1 MVNKNLVFRTCR
13 SYISTY
19 HVRPSSSQPWVVALW
34 CNLRKRRDPCVV
46 TTNRT
51 FSSQNDSH
59 NHNSSSTFA
68 LPFSISPDQGVDKFR
83 RWAIEEQGLNYLMN
97 WNALRIGAA
106 YCPVWSFD
114 LNIRFV
120 CKDGDKTWK
129 PEMFTAYG
137 NEPVIFL
144 PGLSSYAGYN
154 YRRSLVHPVHSTT
167 LVFRH
172 QDLVPFGGWMLRDM
186 KLSNGYTLSIT
197 PDPWNAPRGRA
208 LALLKS
214 ELQLMTQTERQ
225 DVDVQIQVVSSKRV
239 YMPIYFIDYKLWV
252 GTEYRA
258 FVSGCDGG
266 AHVSGVSHQLLNVSQ
281 DEWQKASSTLMS
293 GAFSATKTGLQLAL
307 RNRQIATAFIIALQ
321 YVGMFVARVL
331 VRIPVIGLA
340 AGLFVGFR
348 KVVQPWYNNQVA
360 TAAWERQREL
370 DASERVTKG
379 NDFEDLSG
387 SAEQFFQQN
396 RTRILRHLSG
406 DNEEHQRGN
415 FDWYTEWEQWAR
427 QQWEQQQQQYG
438 YGEQQQQQQQRG
450 SRYRQTKK
458 QEYQWDFD
466 PNDPYV
472 NNYDLI
478 LLERMSCY

>member
-1 MVNKNLVFRTCR
+1 MPVNVIFRSSRSNL
-13 SYISTY
+13 SYY
-19 HVRPSSSQPWVVALW
+19 ARESSRLWTVAW
-34 CNLRKRRDPCVV
+34 REARKSGRVCVA
-46 TTNRT
+46 TNRA
-51 FSSQNDSH
+51 FSSQSNGSQ
-59 NHNSSSTFA
+59 TFA

-83 RWAIEEQGLNYLMN
+83 SWAIEEQGLNYLVN

-120 CKDGDKTWK
+120 RKDGDKTWK
-129 PEMFTAYG
+129 PEMFSVYG
-137 NEPVIFL
+137 DAPIIFT

-167 LVFRH
+167 LVFRN

-186 KLSNGYTLSIT
+186 ELSNGYTLSIT
-197 PDPWNAPRGRA
+197 PDPWNAPKGRA
-208 LALLKS
+208 LALLKN
-214 ELQLMTQTERQ
+214 ELQIMAQTEAA
-225 DVDVQIQVVSSKRV
+225 DVEVQVQVVSSKRV
-239 YMPIYFIDYKLWV
+239 YLPMYFVDYKLWV

-258 FVSGCDGG
+258 FVSGCDAG
-266 AHVSGVSHQLLNVSQ
+266 AHVSGVSHQIMNVSQ

-321 YVGMFVARVL
+321 YVGMFVARLL

-348 KVVQPWYNNQVA
+348 KIVQPWYDNQVA

-370 DASERVTKG
+370 DASEKVTKG

-387 SAEQFFQQN
+387 SAEKFFN
-396 RTRILRHLSG
+396 RNRARVLRHLSG
-406 DNEEHQRGN
+406 DSEGHQRGSYN
-415 FDWYTEWEQWAR
+415 WYTEWEQWAR
-427 QQWEQQQQQYG
+427 QQWEQQQRQQQQYG
-438 YGEQQQQQQQRG
+438 YGRQQQQQG
-450 SRYRQTKK
+450 TRYRQERK

-466 PNDPYV
+466 PNDP
-472 NNYDLI
+472 
-478 LLERMSCY
+478 